1 MSDVAISVRARGSAP
16 ARVRGVRTAVLY
28 VTLIALAVT
37 FMLPFYWT
45 IITSLKSPDEI
56 NVFPPA
62 WLPAVPQWFNYV
74 EVWQV
79 VPYGHFVMNSVTVA
93 VLGVIGQV
101 GTATVVAYGF
111 ARFRFPGRDFL
122 FLLTLGTLILPAE
135 VLLVPTFLLFK
146 YLGWLNTLAPLI
158 VPYYFGGGAFFI
170 FLLRQFF
177 LSLPRDFDEAAKIDG
192 AGPLKILWTVL
203 VPLSKPALA
212 TAAILSFLARWNEFL
227 QPVIYLNSPDR
238 LTLAVGISYFQ
249 LQGSLGGKPL
259 TQLLMAAAL
268 MMALPCIV
276 LFFVGQR
283 YFVQG
288 ITLSGIK
295 G

>member
-1 MSDVAISVRARGSAP
+1 MSELALRGRSREAAPSSARL
-16 ARVRGVRTAVLY
+16 VQRTALYAVL
-28 VTLIALAVT
+28 VLLGLM

-45 IITSLKSPDEI
+45 ISTSLKSPDEI

-62 WLPAVPQWFNYV
+62 WLPAIPQWSNYV

-79 VPYGHFVMNSVTVA
+79 VPYGHFVLNSATVA
-93 VLGVIGQV
+93 ILGVIGQV
-101 GTATVVAYGF
+101 GTATIVAYGF
-111 ARFRFPGRDFL
+111 ARFRFPGRDLL
-122 FLLTLGTLILPAE
+122 FILTLGTLILPAE
-135 VLLVPTFLLFK
+135 VILVPTFLLFK

-192 AGPLKILWTVL
+192 AGPLRILWSVL
-203 VPLSKPALA
+203 VPLSRPALA

-238 LTLAVGISYFQ
+238 LTLAVGISYFE
-249 LQGSLGGKPL
+249 LQGSLGGKPV

-276 LFFVGQR
+276 LFFAGQR

-288 ITLSGIK
+288 VTLSGIK